1 MADYLFS
8 EAEVSDNDEPMF
20 ENIIDPITKED
31 VDLFLNLLYALRH
44 AKTGEYSHTT
54 ELSCLNEEML
64 QELEGIKSFVQLD
77 RINPRISNKLHL
89 INDILIPYGFFLKVY
104 VIQKKFQFINLGGQE
119 KLKRKCE

>member
-1 MADYLFS
+1 MMKLCL
-8 EAEVSDNDEPMF
+8 ML

-44 AKTGEYSHTT
+44 AKTGECSHTT
-54 ELSCLNEEML
+54 ELSCLDEEML
-64 QELEGIKSFVQLD
+64 QEIEGIKSLVQLD

-89 INDILIPYGFFLKVY
+89 INDILIPYSFFLKVY